1 MRSNLPQ
8 NQMSLWR
15 EVYKKMFGRVKVQ
28 CAEVVSVLATDERK
42 CYNRSCF
49 RELQGLR
56 EENKDLKRQ
65 IEERQETLENT
76 EAALETTDKLRK
88 FEQDTY
94 REEFKRRKFRK

>member
-28 CAEVVSVLATDERK
+28 YAEVVSVLATDERK

-65 IEERQETLENT
+65 IEELQETLE
-76 EAALETTDKLRK
+76 EAALETTDKFRK